1 MLTLLVVDIFR
12 VYEFLIVAYCLLSWF
27 PGAYESKIGQL
38 LIKLC
43 QPYLDLFDFIPPI
56 AGISFSPIVAL
67 IVLEFA
73 EKGALFLMGILIG
86 AANGWNISA
95 FQTGRSI
102 GHR

>member
-73 EKGALFLMGILIG
+73 VLDGNLWNILIG

>member
-1 MLTLLVVDIFR
+1 MLHIAFFHG
-12 VYEFLIVAYCLLSWF
+12 FL
-27 PGAYESKIGQL
+27 EH

-73 EKGALFLMGILIG
+73 EKGALFLMGIFGIY
-86 AANGWNISA
+86 
-95 FQTGRSI
+95 
-102 GHR
+102 

>member
-56 AGISFSPIVAL
+56 AGISFSL

-73 EKGALFLMGILIG
+73 EKGALFLMGIFGIY
-86 AANGWNISA
+86 
-95 FQTGRSI
+95 
-102 GHR
+102 